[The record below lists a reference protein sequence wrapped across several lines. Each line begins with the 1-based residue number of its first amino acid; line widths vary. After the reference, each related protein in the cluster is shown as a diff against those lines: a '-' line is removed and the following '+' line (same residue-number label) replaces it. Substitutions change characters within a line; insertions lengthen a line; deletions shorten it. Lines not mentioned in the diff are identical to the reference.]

1 MPSISNAGGSLTSAL
16 VLTLLAWGVRW
27 LRAELNKKKKSNGTS
42 QDHSC
47 TRLGRFY
54 ARLSP
59 ASLRMLVS
67 RSRGCSAQA
76 AVVA

>member
-1 MPSISNAGGSLTSAL
+1 MPSISNAGGSLTSAI

-27 LRAELNKKKKSNGTS
+27 LRAELNKKKRDETS
-42 QDHSC
+42 KEDSC
-47 TRLGRFY
+47 SRLGRFY

-67 RSRGCSAQA
+67 SRG
-76 AVVA
+76 